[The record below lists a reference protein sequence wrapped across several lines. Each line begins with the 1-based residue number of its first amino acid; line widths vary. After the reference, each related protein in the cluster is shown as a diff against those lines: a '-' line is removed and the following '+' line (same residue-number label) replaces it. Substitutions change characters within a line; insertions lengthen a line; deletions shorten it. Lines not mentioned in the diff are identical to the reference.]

1 MTQAKSDN
9 GAENPEFKRLF
20 KTPKMAWPTLGLF
33 FACLASLG
41 FIDYHALTG
50 GIPLWVATVLN
61 GIVTYFFFSVVH
73 DSAHGAISSNKRVN
87 DTLGAIGMVFFGPLA
102 TIRLACWIHMQH
114 HRFSNDPE
122 KDPDYFG
129 HKIDIFTPLRW
140 LNFDYY
146 YTKFFLQ
153 HSGSMRKKLAPRLIL
168 QVVFVV
174 AVVAFASVYGYGLE
188 IVMLWLLPTRISS
201 ALFVMMFVYLPHAP
215 FFATA
220 KEDEYQASNIRVGWE
235 WLLTPLMAYQNYHLA
250 HHLYPRVP
258 FYRLS
263 AVWQS
268 RLEHHLS
275 NDPFFVKAF
284 EVGKKTEAPNYKGV
298 TK

>member
-1 MTQAKSDN
+1 MNQNTKVAGVQSA
-9 GAENPEFKRLF
+9 EFKRLM
-20 KTPKMAWPTLGLF
+20 KTPKVAWPTLGLF
-33 FACLASLG
+33 VACLTSLG
-41 FIDYHALTG
+41 FLYYQAVVG
-50 GIPLWVATVLN
+50 GIPLWVATILN
-61 GIVTYFFFSVVH
+61 GFITYFLFSVVH
-73 DSAHGAISSNKRVN
+73 DSSHGSISSNKRLN
-87 DTLGAIGMVFFGPLA
+87 DSLGAIGMLFFGPLA

-153 HSGSMRKKLAPRLIL
+153 HSGSMRKKLGPRLVV
-168 QVVFVV
+168 QVVFVI
-174 AVVAFASVYGYGLE
+174 AVVAVATYYGYGLE

-263 AVWQS
+263 AVWHA
-268 RLEHHLS
+268 RLGLHME

-284 EVGKKTEAPNYKGV
+284 SVGKKTEAPAYAGV
-298 TK
+298 DK